1 MFRIVVF
8 LLLLFAASLG
18 AEPLMTLEDAI
29 ALGLKNSYDIR
40 IARNQTKI
48 SANNKGMG
56 LAGFLPT
63 LNASG
68 GYSLT
73 DNDQDVD
80 LPLSTAKTDVENL
93 NAELTL
99 NWTLFDGFKMF
110 IDRKRFN
117 ELVQL
122 GELQARNRIE
132 SSVVAI
138 SKSYFSLVQQELLL
152 EVARDTRDVSETR
165 RERERVRNQLGGAS
179 TTDFLNAQVA
189 FNSDQ
194 TTLLNQELQVTIARQ
209 YLNILLGQ
217 DPGTEFSVSTEIL
230 IPELTLSYTQLL
242 DLAME
247 QNSILKTAELD
258 ERIAHRNVQSARSPF
273 LPRLS
278 AFASYGYL
286 DNTLNS
292 NVGQYSGF
300 DVGTQTTSTTV
311 GLSLSLNL
319 FNGRRDRI
327 NLQNAKIE
335 ATNQA
340 LALRDARNRVNGLV
354 KETLD
359 TYSQRMEVVTL
370 EEQNIE
376 AARQNL
382 DLHRERQ
389 NLGIAN
395 SLEFRDAQ
403 VSYARA
409 QTSLIAVRY
418 QARISRLEIDQLIG
432 ALGIE

>member
-1 MFRIVVF
+1 MFRIVVS
-8 LLLLFAASLG
+8 LLLLLAASLG

-29 ALGLKNSYDIR
+29 ALGLKNNYDIR
-40 IARNQTKI
+40 IARNLTKI
-48 SANNKGMG
+48 STNNKGMG

-73 DNDQDVD
+73 DSDQEVD
-80 LPLSTAKTDVENL
+80 LPPSTAQTDIENL

-99 NWTLFDGFKMF
+99 NWTLFDGFRMF
-110 IDRKRFN
+110 VDRKRFN
-117 ELVQL
+117 ELALL

-138 SKSYFSLVQQELLL
+138 SRSYFSLVLQELLL
-152 EVARDTRDVSETR
+152 EVARDTRDVSDTR
-165 RERERVRNQLGGAS
+165 LERERVRNQLGGAS
-179 TTDFLNAQVA
+179 STDFFNAQVA

-194 TTLLNQELQVTIARQ
+194 STLLNQELQVTIARQ

-217 DPGTEFSVSTEIL
+217 DPGTELSVSTEIP
-230 IPELTLSYTQLL
+230 IPELTFSYEQLL

-247 QNSILKTAELD
+247 QNSVLKTAELG
-258 ERIAHRNVQSARSPF
+258 ERIAHRNVQSAHSPF

-278 AFASYGYL
+278 AFASFGYL

-292 NVGQYSGF
+292 SVGQYPGF
-300 DVGTQTTSTTV
+300 DIGSQTTSTTV

-335 ATNQA
+335 AFNQA
-340 LALRDARNRVNGLV
+340 LALRDTRNRVNGLV
-354 KETLD
+354 RETLD
-359 TYSQRMEVVTL
+359 TYRQRSEVVIL

-382 DLHRERQ
+382 DLQRERN

-409 QTSLIAVRY
+409 QTSLITARY
-418 QARISRLEIDQLIG
+418 QARISRLEVDQLTG
-432 ALGIE
+432 VLRIE